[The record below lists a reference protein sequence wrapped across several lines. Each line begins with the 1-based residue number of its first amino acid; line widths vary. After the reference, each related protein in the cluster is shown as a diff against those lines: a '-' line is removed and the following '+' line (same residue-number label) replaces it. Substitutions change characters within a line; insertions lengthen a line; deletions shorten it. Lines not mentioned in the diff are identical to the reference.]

1 MKYNTQRKKL
11 PLTEYGRYVFQMIE
25 YAKTIPDKE
34 QRNSAAQI
42 IIRQMANIQ
51 YGVNSRLTPEMEQ
64 KLWDHLHI
72 LANYEL
78 DVDSP
83 YPPPPPPSKNFKPL
97 KPSYNNQKINPS
109 FRYYGNLI
117 PSMIEKAISMN
128 DGEEKQAL
136 IADIANNM
144 KKLYIL
150 WNKSTVPDSVIREHL
165 FVLSNGQIT
174 LPDDFE
180 FSKKIETIS
189 NNKNGFQKKNKTK
202 NRKW

>member
-1 MKYNTQRKKL
+1 MKYNSQRQKL

-25 YAKTIPDKE
+25 YAKTITDKE
-34 QRNSAAQI
+34 QRNIAAQI

-51 YGVNSRLTPEMEQ
+51 YGVNTRLTPEMEQ
-64 KLWDHLHI
+64 KLWDHLHM

-83 YPPPPPPSKNFKPL
+83 YPPPPLPSNNLEFHKPR
-97 KPSYNNQKINPS
+97 YNNLKKDIV
-109 FRYYGNLI
+109 FRYYGTLL
-117 PSMIEKAISMN
+117 PSMIEKVTSMN
-128 DGEEKQAL
+128 DEEEKQAL

-144 KKLYIL
+144 KKLHII
-150 WNKSTVPDSVIREHL
+150 WNKANVQDNVIREHL
-165 FVLSNGQIT
+165 YVLSNGQIT